1 MITLLFLIQIFEL
14 MSLKINL
21 AFSSF
26 RFRIFLAIKFTSEIT
41 LIEIFF
47 FHYWEALYQL
57 ISKNALIAISYI
69 LENLL
74 FLINCV
80 FFRVNL
86 KILLSNYHLTIFK
99 LRLIGFLEGVYN
111 FWSKLSQIRIRHKI
125 IGTSPCFSW
134 LFNKILIAIA
144 SNTKSENFISTV
156 FAFLLNQA
164 DYFFW

>member
-1 MITLLFLIQIFEL
+1 
-14 MSLKINL
+14 MS
-21 AFSSF
+21 
-26 RFRIFLAIKFTSEIT
+26 IFLFWIFQTYEFASEII

-47 FHYWEALYQL
+47 FNNRKALDQL
-57 ISKNALIAISYI
+57 ISENALIVIVNI
-69 LENLL
+69 LENM
-74 FLINCV
+74 IVCIYRV
-80 FFRVNL
+80 FCR
-86 KILLSNYHLTIFK
+86 ILLSIFWVKHHRAIFK
-99 LRLIGFLEGVYN
+99 LRLIGFLEGVYY